1 MLYVQF
7 DCGVTEKHEVYDE
20 DWEQH
25 GSNIVWL
32 LYDANEIYFI
42 KRIFYASEY
51 EENQTAYKPI
61 APDRGMSL
69 EDGLELNQT
78 KLSPL

>member
-7 DCGVTEKHEVYDE
+7 DCGVTEKHELNDE

-25 GSNIVWL
+25 GNNIVWL
-32 LYDANEIYFI
+32 LYDPNEIYFI

-51 EENQTAYKPI
+51 EEKQTAYTPI
-61 APDRGMSL
+61 APDRGHV
-69 EDGLELNQT
+69 
-78 KLSPL
+78 